1 MRLRLVEIESKD
13 EDLAGAV
20 RALGLGQA
28 QTVCGEAV
36 QAQEVLR
43 RLPAPP
49 GKARGKRQRAKGKK
63 APREAAKEKG
73 PGTGVTYRSLIL
85 AALQAGRLTRAQ
97 IGRYFQ
103 SQGRIATLGSLS
115 FQLKEAHRA
124 GLIKVGPDR
133 RWELVSE

>member
-49 GKARGKRQRAKGKK
+49 GKPKGKGQRAKGKK

-85 AALQAGRLTRAQ
+85 AALQAGPLTRAEVM
-97 IGRYFQ
+97 RYFQ
-103 SQGRIATLGSLS
+103 SQGRIAKMDSLG
-115 FQLKEAHRA
+115 FQLSEAHRA
-124 GLIKVGPDR
+124 GLIRLGPGR